1 MSASSLSYIEL
12 SQKNLEH
19 NLLAFRSLAKEGTS
33 FAFAIKGNAYGHGQ
47 NEIAQMA
54 EKHADYFLVNSIE
67 ELRLLRKVSK
77 KPTFVLGYIL
87 PELLSEAIQLG
98 CILGIFSVTQ
108 FSELEKVASSAG
120 KMQEV
125 HIACDA
131 LLGREGFQ
139 EGELSSVF
147 TIAKECPHIKITGMY
162 GHFANIED
170 TTDFSHAQKQI
181 DAYERMQKIV
191 AVAGYSDLKTH
202 ISATSGLL
210 SYEKDTGKN
219 PIIRL
224 GVGAYGM
231 WPSETLQRQYGKKG
245 FELLPVLSWK
255 THVAQVKVLQSG
267 LTVGYGLSYKTQRET
282 RTALIPQGYA
292 DGFPR
297 SLSNCGMVLIGGRR
311 CSVIGRVSMNMFVV
325 DATNVPEMKE
335 GDEVVI
341 IGGQG
346 DKNITAQEVAER
358 SNTINY
364 EATTR
369 ISAILPRIIV
379 M

>member
-54 EKHADYFLVNSIE
+54 EKHVDYFLVNSIE

-181 DAYERMQKIV
+181 DAYERMQKIA

-311 CSVIGRVSMNMFVV
+311 CPVIGRVSMNMFVV

>member
-1 MSASSLSYIEL
+1 MVANALSFIEL

-19 NLLAFRSLAKEGTS
+19 NLLAFRSLAKEGTR

-54 EKHADYFLVNSIE
+54 EKHVDYFLVNSIE
-67 ELRLLRKVSK
+67 ELRLLRSVSK
-77 KPTFVLGYIL
+77 KETFVVGYIL
-87 PELLSEAIQLG
+87 PELLPEAINLG
-98 CILGIFSVTQ
+98 CILGIFSAVQ
-108 FSELEKVASSAG
+108 FSEVEKAAASAEVV
-120 KMQEV
+120 QEV

-139 EGELSSVF
+139 EGELSLVF
-147 TIAKECPHIKITGMY
+147 TMAKECPHVKITGMY

-181 DAYERMQKIV
+181 DAYERMQKI
-191 AVAGYSDLKTH
+191 AGVAGYSELETH
-202 ISATSGLL
+202 LSATSGLL

-311 CSVIGRVSMNMFVV
+311 CPVIGRVSMNMFVV
-325 DATNVPEMKE
+325 DATNVPEVKE

-369 ISAILPRIIV
+369 ISPLLPRIIV